1 MINNLNDAFLEFFDL
16 NEKNILC
23 CSIEESYLNGLL
35 KRGAN
40 VWILEK
46 YFKKV
51 SRINNLIDHKKINF
65 ISEKTKK
72 KFEFLL
78 INIEDHEQIKEI
90 SSIHF
95 KYKIILAS
103 KMNLVRNF
111 FKFNKYKKNDFDI
124 YSITPSLKR
133 IKFIVSDRSNQSLE
147 RYWSFSDPN
156 PLLIIFLFLEWT
168 FIKNIFLRK
177 YFSDK
182 LIIIK
187 C

>member
-40 VWILEK
+40 VWILKK

-72 KFEFLL
+72 K
-78 INIEDHEQIKEI
+78 I
-90 SSIHF
+90 
-95 KYKIILAS
+95 
-103 KMNLVRNF
+103 
-111 FKFNKYKKNDFDI
+111 
-124 YSITPSLKR
+124 
-133 IKFIVSDRSNQSLE
+133 
-147 RYWSFSDPN
+147 
-156 PLLIIFLFLEWT
+156 
-168 FIKNIFLRK
+168 
-177 YFSDK
+177 
-182 LIIIK
+182 
-187 C
+187 